1 VGELSAQALGFDRV
15 NETRC
20 KLGVFSA
27 FSACPMR
34 RSSLLLCL
42 FSCLALL
49 PSSFS
54 ARPNVLII
62 VADDLG
68 YHDVGF
74 QGSKDIPTPHLDRLA
89 ASGVRC
95 TNGYVSHPFCSP
107 TRAGLMTGRY
117 QHRFGH
123 ENNPAWLPEDTK
135 QGLPLD
141 QTTLPQLM
149 KKAGYATGAVGKWHL
164 GAHPQFHPMKRG
176 FDEYFGALGG
186 GHVYFPDQKAGAEYT
201 IPLNRNGVDEPQ
213 KKYLTEQFGDEAGAY
228 IQRHA
233 GQAQPWLLYL
243 AFNAPH
249 TPLQAPESWL
259 EKLAHIADKN
269 RRTYAAMVC
278 ALDAA
283 VGQVMARLDATQQ
296 MQNTLIFFISDNGGP
311 NLSAKGAG
319 NFTDNSPLRGAKG
332 MVYEG
337 GMRVPFLVSWPAKLK
352 PGTYDQPVIA
362 LDILPTAV
370 ALAAGEVPQDRVIDG
385 VNLIPYLS
393 GEAAGAPHERLF
405 WRSQGPQ
412 GMHAMRQGNW
422 KLVHLPGGK
431 PELYDLA
438 ADIGESKDLSAENPK
453 VVTQL
458 TSAIAEWEKGT
469 IAPVFA
475 GPREGKPKA
484 KKKANK

>member
-1 VGELSAQALGFDRV
+1 
-15 NETRC
+15 
-20 KLGVFSA
+20 
-27 FSACPMR
+27 MR
-34 RSSLLLCL
+34 RRCLFLCL
-42 FSCLALL
+42 LSSFAN
-49 PSSFS
+49 PHSSFS
-54 ARPNVLII
+54 AKPNVLLI

-74 QGSKDIPTPHLDRLA
+74 QGSKEIPTPHLDRLA

-107 TRAGLMTGRY
+107 TRAGIMTGRY

-123 ENNPAWLPEDTK
+123 ENNPVWLPEDTK
-135 QGLPLD
+135 QGLPLAEI
-141 QTTLPQLM
+141 TLPQLM
-149 KKAGYATGAVGKWHL
+149 QKAGYVTGAVGKWHL

-186 GHVYFPDQKAGAEYT
+186 GHIYFPDQKAGAEYT
-201 IPLNRNGVDEPQ
+201 IPLNRNGADEPQ
-213 KKYLTEQFGDEAGAY
+213 KKYLTEQFGDEASAY

-233 GQAQPWLLYL
+233 GQDKPWLLYL

-259 EKLAHIADKN
+259 EKLAHITDKN

-278 ALDAA
+278 ALDTA
-283 VGQVMARLDATQQ
+283 VGQVLNQLDSTKQR
-296 MQNTLIFFISDNGGP
+296 QNTLIFFISDNGGP
-311 NLSAKGAG
+311 NLSGKGAG

-370 ALAAGEVPQDRVIDG
+370 ALAGGEVPQDRVIDG
-385 VNLIPYLS
+385 VNLVPYLS
-393 GEAAGAPHERLF
+393 GEKSGSPHDRLF
-405 WRSQGPQ
+405 WRSQGPL
-412 GMHAMRQGNW
+412 GNHAMRQGNW
-422 KLVHLPGGK
+422 KLVRLPGGK

-438 ADIGESKDLSAENPK
+438 TDMGESKDLAAEKPE

-458 TSAIAEWEKGT
+458 TSAITEWEKGT
-469 IAPVFA
+469 IPPVFD
-475 GPREGKPKA
+475 GPKQGKA
-484 KKKANK
+484 QGKKKTKK